1 MISTSHALF
10 HFFKNSEH
18 GEKVRAG
25 LESEAI
31 ILFTSSALSS
41 MSISLLVD
49 TNMHYLTGGSVFFF
63 ISDDIFFQNV
73 VVSITVVIIAI
84 TCLSLLRRRKHQA
97 HLKEAAAPAA
107 DAAIIKRRNDDEVIL
122 RAAKLE
128 FLERVGNRYGYRNSE
143 KGYIDDWRESEFPSL
158 ISPIQIITTSENA
171 AASGADNRRRCS
183 PAQKQTAVTTT
194 LETTEKDDFLEQEVY
209 LDYAGSALP
218 TWSQLLQC
226 LSTQQTQYQIL
237 ANPHSMGGGHAS
249 DRTMVLLHR
258 VKDEVRNHFGIY
270 NDNCRLFLDENNNDE
285 EEEERERRTKEDD
298 EYQFIFTSGA
308 TASLKLV
315 AERFPWTSLKFTTS
329 SSTASSAAAGQQ
341 YSQILMKCDTIPSAT
356 NDDSIQYNNLHSIHF
371 RSILLYP
378 KNAHTSVI
386 GMRNI
391 SLQHEATFHCVTVEE
406 LLLEATSPYWFQR
419 LVVDDATIISYKDS
433 MEEALKKYNSDA
445 NCCRNEEKKDDHNVA
460 QEQCCEDDM
469 TSVTCKTIWVH
480 HLLVLPQEC
489 NFSGDR
495 FDWSNTVAAARNST
509 FCTYLNCSKA
519 TTGGSQHQ
527 PLRVCHKWNI
537 LLDVAKAAATS
548 PVDIPNMC
556 SPDYA
561 VASFYKM
568 FGYPTGLGIL
578 IMKKEPKRAERIM
591 DGTSKEESMMI
602 NSSEAP
608 SIQEENFHSPRRRH
622 YFGGGSVD
630 VILPHKDFVI
640 TRNSQQLV
648 DNDNGEHVSL
658 GVMVHGTEHF
668 RGILQLTPGF
678 KELASLGGMEAI
690 CSHATCLAE
699 ELVCRLKKLV
709 HDNGSS
715 VVQIYGRW
723 DDIAGKNTPG
733 TGVLLPGPTVTFN
746 IQDRDG
752 SIIGYDEV
760 SRLSSLNNP
769 PIQLRTGCFC
779 NPGACQEA
787 LALSESDVLEHYQS
801 GHVCGD
807 RRGVINGKPTGA
819 IRASFGKD
827 SVWEDM
833 NALVS
838 FIQRIFVSR
847 GGALSLSSARIDNAR
862 NENTAVIDNLFVFPI
877 KSCAAM
883 KVNRWPIHRQTGR
896 FLFDREFALVDSSG
910 LAMRL
915 HSYPQM
921 SQIHSSIDLDTN
933 ILIVSAPHCDD
944 LVLSLDVSEGDETI
958 APEDVQVCG
967 VLCKGT
973 IWGGRKA
980 SSWFSSILGVRCWLA
995 RHHVDEKKTSRSG
1008 NKRNDGLA
1016 YSNEASLLLVS
1027 QNSISVL
1034 NSVITSQGWGKQVV
1048 ARHFR
1053 PNIVVSSS
1061 SGAREEETDCEG
1073 KVISNPEDFWQK
1085 ICIKSDGTKDLELV
1099 AVGKC
1104 ARCQMVDVDP
1114 DSGMKGKTLR
1124 ALAEYRRERGKMLFG
1139 TFFTA
1144 NTNESSE
1151 VFWAEEGAEV
1161 RASSLKI

>member
-1 MISTSHALF
+1 
-10 HFFKNSEH
+10 
-18 GEKVRAG
+18 
-25 LESEAI
+25 
-31 ILFTSSALSS
+31 
-41 MSISLLVD
+41 
-49 TNMHYLTGGSVFFF
+49 MHNFLIGGSVFFF
-63 ISDDIFFQNV
+63 NSDDIFFQNIV
-73 VVSITVVIIAI
+73 VITTVVIIAI
-84 TCLSLLRRRKHQA
+84 TCLSLLRRRE
-97 HLKEAAAPAA
+97 HLKAAAPPATA
-107 DAAIIKRRNDDEVIL
+107 DAAIVKRRNDEVIL

-143 KGYIDDWRESEFPSL
+143 KGYIDDWREREFPSL
-158 ISPIQIITTSENA
+158 ISPIQIITTPENT
-171 AASGADNRRRCS
+171 AASGGDNRRRSS
-183 PAQKQTAVTTT
+183 PAQKETATAATAT
-194 LETTEKDDFLEQEVY
+194 ATIPTERDDFLEQEVY

-218 TWSQLLQC
+218 TRSQLSQC

-249 DRTMVLLHR
+249 DRTISLIQR
-258 VKDEVRNHFGIY
+258 VKDEVRNHFGID
-270 NDNCRLFLDENNNDE
+270 NDRLYLGENNN
-285 EEEERERRTKEDD
+285 EEEERERRTKEGD

-308 TASLKLV
+308 TESLKLV

-329 SSTASSAAAGQQ
+329 TTAATEQQ
-341 YSQILMKCDTIPSAT
+341 YSQILMKCDAIPST
-356 NDDSIQYNNLHSIHF
+356 NDGSIQYNNLQSIHF

-378 KNAHTSVI
+378 KNVHTSVI

-391 SLQHEATFHCVTVEE
+391 SLQHEAIFHCVTVEE
-406 LLLEATSPYWFQR
+406 LLLEATSSSWFQR
-419 LVVDDATIISYKDS
+419 LVVDDATIISYNDS
-433 MEEALKKYNSDA
+433 MEEALKNHDSDA
-445 NCCRNEEKKDDHNVA
+445 NYCRNEEKKDDHVV
-460 QEQCCEDDM
+460 QEQCCDGDM

-495 FDWSNTVAAARNST
+495 FDWSNIIAAARDST
-509 FCTYLNCSKA
+509 FCTYLNCSTA
-519 TTGGSQHQ
+519 TTTTGGQHQ
-527 PLRVCHKWNI
+527 LLRVCHKWNI

-548 PVDIPNMC
+548 PVDIPNMF

-578 IMKKEPKRAERIM
+578 IMKKEPNRVRRIM
-591 DGTSKEESMMI
+591 GDTSEEESMMI

-608 SIQEENFHSPRRRH
+608 SIQEENHSPRRRH

-648 DNDNGEHVSL
+648 GDNDGEHVNL

-668 RGILQLTPGF
+668 RGILQLTHGF
-678 KELASLGGMEAI
+678 KELTSLGGMKAI

-709 HDNGSS
+709 HDNGAS

-723 DDIAGKNTPG
+723 GDIAGKHTAG
-733 TGVLLPGPTVTFN
+733 KGVLLPGPTVTFN

-787 LALSESDVLEHYQS
+787 LALSEVDVLEHYQS

-807 RRGVINGKPTGA
+807 RKGVLNGKPTGA

-838 FIQRIFVSR
+838 FIQKVFVSR
-847 GGALSLSSARIDNAR
+847 GGALSLPSARTDNAR
-862 NENTAVIDNLFVFPI
+862 NENTAVIVDSLFVFPI

-910 LAMRL
+910 SAMRL

-933 ILIVSAPHCDD
+933 ILIVSAPHRDD

-958 APEDVQVCG
+958 TPEDVQVCG

-995 RHHVDEKKTSRSG
+995 RHHVDKKKTSRSG

-1027 QNSISVL
+1027 QNSISML
-1034 NSVITSQGWGKQVV
+1034 NSVISSQGWGKQVV

-1061 SGAREEETDCEG
+1061 SEAQEDETDFL
-1073 KVISNPEDFWQK
+1073 VIGNPEDFWQK
-1085 ICIKSDGTKDLELV
+1085 ICIKSEDNKELELI

-1124 ALAEYRRERGKMLFG
+1124 ALAEYRRERGKIMFG

-1151 VFWAEEGAEV
+1151 VFWVEEGAEV
-1161 RASSLKI
+1161 TASSS

>member
-1 MISTSHALF
+1 
-10 HFFKNSEH
+10 
-18 GEKVRAG
+18 
-25 LESEAI
+25 
-31 ILFTSSALSS
+31 

-49 TNMHYLTGGSVFFF
+49 SMYYLIIGGSVYFN
-63 ISDDIFFQNV
+63 SADDIIFFQNV
-73 VVSITVVIIAI
+73 VIVTVVIIAI
-84 TCLSLLRRRKHQA
+84 ICLSLLLRRRKQQE
-97 HLKEAAAPAA
+97 HLKAAPTIASA
-107 DAAIIKRRNDDEVIL
+107 DAAIIKKRHNDETTL

-128 FLERVGNRYGYRNSE
+128 FLERVGSRYGYRNSE
-143 KGYIDDWRESEFPSL
+143 RGYIDDWREKEFPSL
-158 ISPIQIITTSENA
+158 ISPLHIITASDNA
-171 AASGADNRRRCS
+171 S
-183 PAQKQTAVTTT
+183 
-194 LETTEKDDFLEQEVY
+194 ETTEKDDFLEQEVY

-218 TWSQLLQC
+218 TRSQLSQC

-249 DRTMVLLHR
+249 DRTMVLIQR
-258 VKDEVRNHFGIY
+258 VKEEIRNHFGI
-270 NDNCRLFLDENNNDE
+270 NHDRLCLGENNE
-285 EEEERERRTKEDD
+285 EEEEIEREKEDD
-298 EYQFIFTSGA
+298 QYQFIFTSGA

-329 SSTASSAAAGQQ
+329 STSTAGQQ
-341 YSQILMKCDTIPSAT
+341 YSQILMKCDVIPST

-406 LLLEATSPYWFQR
+406 LLLEATSPSWFQR

-433 MEEALKKYNSDA
+433 MEESLKNHDSLLDDA
-445 NCCRNEEKKDDHNVA
+445 NYCRSEEKKDDHNVV
-460 QEQCCEDDM
+460 QEQCCEGDM

-495 FDWSNTVAAARNST
+495 FDWSDTVSAARNST
-509 FCTYLNCSKA
+509 FCTYLNCSTA
-519 TTGGSQHQ
+519 TTGARHQ
-527 PLRVCHKWNI
+527 LLRVCHKWNI

-548 PVDIPNMC
+548 LVDIPNMYA
-556 SPDYA
+556 PDYA

-578 IMKKEPKRAERIM
+578 IMKKEPKRVKRIM
-591 DGTSKEESMMI
+591 DDTSEEESLMI

-608 SIQEENFHSPRRRH
+608 SLQQEENVHSPRRRH

-648 DNDNGEHVSL
+648 DNDNGEHVDL
-658 GVMVHGTEHF
+658 AVMVHGTEHF
-668 RGILQLTPGF
+668 RGILQLTHGF
-678 KELASLGGMEAI
+678 KELTSLGGMKAI

-699 ELVCRLKKLV
+699 GLVCRLKQLV

-723 DDIAGKNTPG
+723 GEIVGKNTPSN
-733 TGVLLPGPTVTFN
+733 GVLLPGPTVTFN

-787 LALSESDVLEHYQS
+787 LALSETDVLEHYQS

-827 SVWEDM
+827 SIWEDM

-838 FIQRIFVSR
+838 FIQKVFVSR
-847 GGALSLSSARIDNAR
+847 GGAFSLPSLGRSDNVK
-862 NENTAVIDNLFVFPI
+862 NENTAVIDSLFVFPI

-883 KVNRWPIHRQTGR
+883 KVNRWPVHCQTGR

-910 LAMRL
+910 TAMRL

-933 ILIVSAPHCDD
+933 ILTVSAPHSDD

-958 APEDVQVCG
+958 TPEDVQVCG

-995 RHHVDEKKTSRSG
+995 RHHVDEKKSARSG
-1008 NKRNDGLA
+1008 NTRNDGLA
-1016 YSNEASLLLVS
+1016 YSNEASLLLIS
-1027 QNSISVL
+1027 QNSISML
-1034 NSVITSQGWGKQVV
+1034 NSVIYSQGWGEQVV

-1061 SGAREEETDCEG
+1061 SGAPEDESDDFPA
-1073 KVISNPEDFWQK
+1073 INNPEDFWQK
-1085 ICIKSDGTKDLELV
+1085 ICIKSEATKELELI

-1124 ALAEYRRERGKMLFG
+1124 ALAEYRRERGKILFG

-1144 NTNESSE
+1144 STNESSE
-1151 VFWAEEGAEV
+1151 VFWIEEGAEV
-1161 RASSLKI
+1161 KASSS

>member
-1 MISTSHALF
+1 
-10 HFFKNSEH
+10 
-18 GEKVRAG
+18 
-25 LESEAI
+25 
-31 ILFTSSALSS
+31 
-41 MSISLLVD
+41 
-49 TNMHYLTGGSVFFF
+49 
-63 ISDDIFFQNV
+63 
-73 VVSITVVIIAI
+73 
-84 TCLSLLRRRKHQA
+84 
-97 HLKEAAAPAA
+97 
-107 DAAIIKRRNDDEVIL
+107 
-122 RAAKLE
+122 
-128 FLERVGNRYGYRNSE
+128 
-143 KGYIDDWRESEFPSL
+143 
-158 ISPIQIITTSENA
+158 
-171 AASGADNRRRCS
+171 
-183 PAQKQTAVTTT
+183 
-194 LETTEKDDFLEQEVY
+194 
-209 LDYAGSALP
+209 
-218 TWSQLLQC
+218 
-226 LSTQQTQYQIL
+226 
-237 ANPHSMGGGHAS
+237 
-249 DRTMVLLHR
+249 
-258 VKDEVRNHFGIY
+258 VKDEVRNHFGID
-270 NDNCRLFLDENNNDE
+270 NDRLFFDENNID
-285 EEEERERRTKEDD
+285 EEERERRTKD

-315 AERFPWTSLKFTTS
+315 AERFPWTSLKFTTA
-329 SSTASSAAAGQQ
+329 STTSASAAGRQ
-341 YSQILMKCDTIPSAT
+341 YSQILMKCDTIPST
-356 NDDSIQYNNLHSIHF
+356 NDDSIQYNNLQSIHF

-378 KNAHTSVI
+378 KNVHTSVI

-406 LLLEATSPYWFQR
+406 LLLEATSPSWFQR
-419 LVVDDATIISYKDS
+419 LVADDATIISYKES
-433 MEEALKKYNSDA
+433 MEEALKNHDSGA
-445 NCCRNEEKKDDHNVA
+445 NYCRSEEKKDDHSVV
-460 QEQCCEDDM
+460 QEEQCCDNM

-495 FDWSNTVAAARNST
+495 FDWSNTIAAARNST
-509 FCTYLNCSKA
+509 FCTYLNCSTA
-519 TTGGSQHQ
+519 TTTGGQHQ
-527 PLRVCHKWNI
+527 LLRVCHKWNV

-578 IMKKEPKRAERIM
+578 IMKKEPKRVRRIM
-591 DGTSKEESMMI
+591 DDTSEEESMMI

-608 SIQEENFHSPRRRH
+608 SLGQQENVHSPRRRH

-648 DNDNGEHVSL
+648 DDNDGEHVNL

-668 RGILQLTPGF
+668 RGILQLTHGF
-678 KELASLGGMEAI
+678 KELKSLGGMKAI
-690 CSHATCLAE
+690 CSHTTCLAD

-723 DDIAGKNTPG
+723 GDIRGKSTLG
-733 TGVLLPGPTVTFN
+733 KGGVLLPGPTVTFN

-838 FIQRIFVSR
+838 FIQKVFVSR
-847 GGALSLSSARIDNAR
+847 GGDLSLLSGRRDNAR
-862 NENTAVIDNLFVFPI
+862 NENAAVIDSLFVFPI

-883 KVNRWPIHRQTGR
+883 KVNRWPIHCQTGR

-910 LAMRL
+910 SAMRL

-933 ILIVSAPHCDD
+933 ILIVSAPHRDD
-944 LVLSLDVSEGDETI
+944 LVLGLDVSEGDETI
-958 APEDVQVCG
+958 TPEDVQVCG

-995 RHHVDEKKTSRSG
+995 RHHVDEKKAVRSG

-1027 QNSISVL
+1027 QNSISIL
-1034 NSVITSQGWGKQVV
+1034 NAVISSQDWGKQVV

-1061 SGAREEETDCEG
+1061 SGAQEDETDFP
-1073 KVISNPEDFWQK
+1073 VIGNPEDFWQK
-1085 ICIKSDGTKDLELV
+1085 ICIKSEDNKELELI

-1124 ALAEYRRERGKMLFG
+1124 ALAEYRRERGKILFG

-1144 NTNESSE
+1144 NTNESRE
-1151 VFWAEEGAEV
+1151 VFWVEEGAEV
-1161 RASSLKI
+1161 RASST